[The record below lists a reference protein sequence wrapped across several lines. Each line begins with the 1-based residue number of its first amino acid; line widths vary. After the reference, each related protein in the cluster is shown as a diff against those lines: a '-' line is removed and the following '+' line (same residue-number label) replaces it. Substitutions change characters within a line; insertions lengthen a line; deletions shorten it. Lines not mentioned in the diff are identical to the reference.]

1 MSSTSLLFWELTAFD
16 FSYDITMCAAVSG
29 GLGGGGGGGGGLG
42 GGGGGGGEDKDPFGG
57 LSENEWL
64 KQQLAA
70 KKVS

>member
-1 MSSTSLLFWELTAFD
+1 
-16 FSYDITMCAAVSG
+16 MCAAVSG